1 MPRNKIDIKK
11 IHPSLNK
18 ICTLCGF
25 AISPADVQRTDF
37 EHIRCSNC
45 GKEFVP
51 ALLNKNK
58 SAVGGQFR
66 YIFKYQAEAGTQVCE
81 GVQVYRD
88 EHEHQQL
95 SQSAEEPCKA
105 DTLTSGN

>member
-45 GKEFVP
+45 RKEFVP

-58 SAVGGQFR
+58 SAVGGHFVTFLSIRRKRVPKFAKVFR
-66 YIFKYQAEAGTQVCE
+66 CTGMNMNINSYPRAQRNLAK
-81 GVQVYRD
+81 
-88 EHEHQQL
+88 
-95 SQSAEEPCKA
+95 
-105 DTLTSGN
+105 LTH